1 MPQPIHTE
9 DLVQDAI
16 ERAERACQS
25 AVEGTPE
32 PYRGFLTFIR
42 QQKRVGGSR
51 QHPLYATVR
60 LPYMRVDGR
69 VKMAL
74 DEHREQGATLVIQTQ
89 FELDPASDQL
99 LCRATVTS
107 AMLGT
112 VTAHAR
118 VFLDGAG
125 VDATNPME
133 NAETSAVGRALGFL
147 GYGLYGT
154 GIASA
159 EEVLLAVAEREA
171 QSASKPSAA
180 SENGSP
186 ETPSAEGKPPSK
198 RQLAFLRDLLEQAGR
213 SEGDIEACMADIET
227 SQDASALI
235 NQLQTTRDVNSA
247 NTHGEASWRT

>member
-1 MPQPIHTE
+1 MSQHSHTE
-9 DLVQDAI
+9 DVVQDAI
-16 ERAERACQS
+16 EQAERACQS
-25 AVEGTPE
+25 AVEETPE
-32 PYRGFLTFIR
+32 SYRGFLTFIR
-42 QQKRVGGSR
+42 QNKRVGGSR
-51 QHPLYATVR
+51 QQPLYAAIR

-74 DEHREQGATLVIQTQ
+74 DEHRREGATFVIQTH
-89 FELDPASDQL
+89 FETDPISDQL

-107 AMLGT
+107 ALLGS

-118 VFLDGAG
+118 VFLNGAG

-171 QSASKPSAA
+171 HSADKLPANA
-180 SENGSP
+180 ENGQP
-186 ETPSAEGKPPSK
+186 EAPAPESKPPSQ
-198 RQLAFLRDLLEQAGR
+198 RQLAFLRDLLEQAGHA
-213 SEGDIEACMADIET
+213 EDDIEASMAEVVS

-235 NQLQTTRDVNSA
+235 DQLRKQPVV
-247 NTHGEASWRT
+247 

>member
-1 MPQPIHTE
+1 MPQQNHTE

-16 ERAERACQS
+16 EQAERACQS
-25 AVEGTPE
+25 AVKETPE
-32 PYRGFLTFIR
+32 SYRGFLTFIR
-42 QQKRVGGSR
+42 QSKRVGGTR
-51 QHPLYATVR
+51 QQPLYAAIR

-89 FELDPASDQL
+89 FESDPASDQL

-112 VTAHAR
+112 GTAHAR
-118 VFLDGAG
+118 VFLNGPG

-171 QSASKPSAA
+171 QSVTRSSSDSANSPQEAPST
-180 SENGSP
+180 EVR
-186 ETPSAEGKPPSK
+186 PPSK
-198 RQLAFLRDLLEQAGR
+198 RQLAFLRDLLEQSGR
-213 SEGDIEACMADIET
+213 SEDDIEARMAEIET

-235 NQLQTTRDVNSA
+235 NQLRKQQPVA
-247 NTHGEASWRT
+247 

>member
-1 MPQPIHTE
+1 MAQQNHAE

-16 ERAERACQS
+16 EQAERACQS
-25 AVEGTPE
+25 AVEETPE
-32 PYRGFLTFIR
+32 SYRGFLTFIR
-42 QQKRVGGSR
+42 QNKRVGGSR
-51 QHPLYATVR
+51 QNPLYAAIR

-74 DEHREQGATLVIQTQ
+74 DEHRAQGATLVIQTQ
-89 FELDPASDQL
+89 FESDPASDQL
-99 LCRATVTS
+99 MCRATVTS

-118 VFLDGAG
+118 VFLNGPG

-171 QSASKPSAA
+171 QSAARSSSDSESGSQEASAA
-180 SENGSP
+180 EI
-186 ETPSAEGKPPSK
+186 KPPSK
-198 RQLAFLRDLLEQAGR
+198 RQLAFLRDLLEQSGR
-213 SEGDIEACMADIET
+213 SEDDIEARMAEIET

-235 NQLQTTRDVNSA
+235 NQLRKQPVA
-247 NTHGEASWRT
+247 

>member
-1 MPQPIHTE
+1 MSQQTYTE
-9 DLVQDAI
+9 DPVQDAI
-16 ERAERACQS
+16 EQAERACQS

-32 PYRGFLTFIR
+32 SYRGFLTFIR
-42 QQKRVGGSR
+42 QNKRVGGSR
-51 QHPLYATVR
+51 QNPLYAAIR

-89 FELDPASDQL
+89 FESDPASDQL
-99 LCRATVTS
+99 MCRATVTS

-118 VFLDGAG
+118 VFLNGNG

-159 EEVLLAVAEREA
+159 EEVLLAVAERETQA
-171 QSASKPSAA
+171 AGKSAA
-180 SENGSP
+180 APDNGAP
-186 ETPSAEGKPPSK
+186 EASATDVRPPSK
-198 RQLAFLRDLLEQAGR
+198 RQLAFLRDLLEQSGHA
-213 SEGDIEACMADIET
+213 EDDIEERLAEVES
-227 SQDASALI
+227 SQEASALI
-235 NQLQTTRDVNSA
+235 NQLRNQQPVA
-247 NTHGEASWRT
+247 

>member
-1 MPQPIHTE
+1 MPQQTYTE
-9 DLVQDAI
+9 DPVQDAI
-16 ERAERACQS
+16 EQAERACQS

-32 PYRGFLTFIR
+32 LYRGFLTFIR
-42 QQKRVGGSR
+42 QNKRVGGSR
-51 QHPLYATVR
+51 QNPLYAAIR

-89 FELDPASDQL
+89 FESDPASDQL
-99 LCRATVTS
+99 MCRATVTS

-118 VFLDGAG
+118 VFLNGNG

-159 EEVLLAVAEREA
+159 EEVLLAVAERET
-171 QSASKPSAA
+171 QASGKAA
-180 SENGSP
+180 VASDNGAP
-186 ETPSAEGKPPSK
+186 EAPAPGAPATDVRPPSK
-198 RQLAFLRDLLEQAGR
+198 RQLAFLRDLLEQSGHA
-213 SEGDIEACMADIET
+213 EDDIEERLAEIES
-227 SQDASALI
+227 SQEASALI
-235 NQLQTTRDVNSA
+235 NQLRNQQPVA
-247 NTHGEASWRT
+247 

>member
-1 MPQPIHTE
+1 MPLNKPSGLAKPQWKIRRSPT
-9 DLVQDAI
+9 
-16 ERAERACQS
+16 
-25 AVEGTPE
+25 G
-32 PYRGFLTFIR
+32 GFLTFIR
-42 QQKRVGGSR
+42 QNKRVGGTR
-51 QHPLYATVR
+51 QRPLYAAIR

-74 DEHREQGATLVIQTQ
+74 DEHRQEGASLVIQTQ
-89 FELDPASDQL
+89 FDTEPLSDQL

-118 VFLDGAG
+118 VFLNGFG
-125 VDATNPME
+125 VDATNLME

-159 EEVLLAVAEREA
+159 EEVLIAVAERESQGA
-171 QSASKPSAA
+171 GNASVDGAAKASTAADNGQTEAPPAETKPA
-180 SENGSP
+180 
-186 ETPSAEGKPPSK
+186 SK
-198 RQLAFLRDLLEQAGR
+198 RQLAFLRDLLEQSGR
-213 SEGDIEACMADIET
+213 SEDDIEARLAEVET

-235 NQLQTTRDVNSA
+235 NQLRKQPVA
-247 NTHGEASWRT
+247 

>member
-1 MPQPIHTE
+1 MSQHSQTE
-9 DLVQDAI
+9 DVVQEAI
-16 ERAERACQS
+16 EQAERACQA
-25 AVEGTPE
+25 AVEETLE

-42 QQKRVGGSR
+42 QNKRVGGSR
-51 QHPLYATVR
+51 QQPLYATIR

-74 DEHREQGATLVIQTQ
+74 DEHRREGATFVIQTQ
-89 FELDPASDQL
+89 FETDPIADQL

-107 AMLGT
+107 GLLGS

-118 VFLDGAG
+118 VFLNGAG

-171 QSASKPSAA
+171 QGADDRPSVNA
-180 SENGSP
+180 EHGQP
-186 ETPSAEGKPPSK
+186 EVPACSRKPPSQ
-198 RQLAFLRDLLEQAGR
+198 RQLAFLRDLLEQTGR
-213 SEGDIEACMADIET
+213 SADDIEASMAAVVT

-235 NQLQTTRDVNSA
+235 DQLRKQPVA
-247 NTHGEASWRT
+247 

>member
-1 MPQPIHTE
+1 MSPHSQTE
-9 DLVQDAI
+9 DVVQDAI
-16 ERAERACQS
+16 EQAERACQS
-25 AVEGTPE
+25 AVEETPE

-42 QQKRVGGSR
+42 QNKRVGGNR
-51 QHPLYATVR
+51 QQPLYATIR

-74 DEHREQGATLVIQTQ
+74 DEHRREGATFVIQTQ
-89 FELDPASDQL
+89 FETDPISDQL

-107 AMLGT
+107 GLLGS

-118 VFLDGAG
+118 VFLNGAG

-171 QSASKPSAA
+171 QSADRAA
-180 SENGSP
+180 ANEENGQQEVLTCSR
-186 ETPSAEGKPPSK
+186 KPPSQ

-213 SEGDIEACMADIET
+213 SEDDIEVCMAEVVT

-235 NQLQTTRDVNSA
+235 DQLRKQPVA
-247 NTHGEASWRT
+247 

>member
-1 MPQPIHTE
+1 MPQQSHTE

-16 ERAERACQS
+16 EQAERACQS
-25 AVEGTPE
+25 AVEDTPE
-32 PYRGFLTFIR
+32 SYRGFLTFIR
-42 QQKRVGGSR
+42 QNKRVGGTR
-51 QHPLYATVR
+51 QHPLYATIR

-74 DEHREQGATLVIQTQ
+74 DEHRQQGATLVIHTE
-89 FELDPASDQL
+89 FESDPASDQL

-118 VFLDGAG
+118 VFLNGPG

-159 EEVLLAVAEREA
+159 EEVLLASAERET
-171 QSASKPSAA
+171 QAA
-180 SENGSP
+180 AARPPADPENNPTDVSP
-186 ETPSAEGKPPSK
+186 AEVKPPSK
-198 RQLAFLRDLLEQAGR
+198 RQLAFLRDLLEQSGQ
-213 SEGDIEACMADIET
+213 SEDDIEARMAEIVT

-235 NQLQTTRDVNSA
+235 NQLRRQPVA
-247 NTHGEASWRT
+247 

>member
-1 MPQPIHTE
+1 MAQLSHTE
-9 DLVQDAI
+9 DPVQDAI
-16 ERAERACQS
+16 EQAERACQS
-25 AVEGTPE
+25 AVEETPE
-32 PYRGFLTFIR
+32 SYRGFLTFIR
-42 QQKRVGGSR
+42 QNKRVGGSR
-51 QHPLYATVR
+51 QHPLYAAIR

-89 FELDPASDQL
+89 FESDPASDQL

-118 VFLDGAG
+118 VFLNGPG
-125 VDATNPME
+125 VDSTNPME

-171 QSASKPSAA
+171 QSSSKAA
-180 SENGSP
+180 PDAENSP
-186 ETPSAEGKPPSK
+186 QEVPANEIKPPSK
-198 RQLAFLRDLLEQAGR
+198 RQLAFLRDLLEQSGR
-213 SEGDIEACMADIET
+213 SEDDIEARLAEVET
-227 SQDASALI
+227 SQDASVLI
-235 NQLQTTRDVNSA
+235 NQLRKQQPVA
-247 NTHGEASWRT
+247 

>member
-1 MPQPIHTE
+1 MPQQAYIE
-9 DLVQDAI
+9 DPVQDAI
-16 ERAERACQS
+16 EQAERACQS

-32 PYRGFLTFIR
+32 SYRGFLTFIR
-42 QQKRVGGSR
+42 QNKRVGGSR
-51 QHPLYATVR
+51 QQPLYATIR

-89 FELDPASDQL
+89 FESDPASDQL
-99 LCRATVTS
+99 MCRATVTS

-118 VFLDGAG
+118 VFLNGVG

-171 QSASKPSAA
+171 QVSSKAAAA
-180 SENGSP
+180 SDSSSP
-186 ETPSAEGKPPSK
+186 EAPAMEVRPPSK
-198 RQLAFLRDLLEQAGR
+198 RQLAFLRDLLEQSGHA
-213 SEGDIEACMADIET
+213 EDDIEARLAEIET
-227 SQDASALI
+227 SQEASALI
-235 NQLQTTRDVNSA
+235 NQLRNQQPVA
-247 NTHGEASWRT
+247 

>member
-1 MPQPIHTE
+1 MSQHSHTE
-9 DLVQDAI
+9 DAVQDAI
-16 ERAERACQS
+16 EQAERACQS
-25 AVEGTPE
+25 AVEETPE
-32 PYRGFLTFIR
+32 SYRGFLTFIR
-42 QQKRVGGSR
+42 QNKRVGGSR
-51 QHPLYATVR
+51 QQPLYASIR

-74 DEHREQGATLVIQTQ
+74 DEHRQQGATLVIQTQ
-89 FELDPASDQL
+89 FEADDASNQL

-107 AMLGT
+107 ALLGA

-118 VFLDGAG
+118 VFLNGAG

-171 QSASKPSAA
+171 QSVDKPSAD
-180 SENGSP
+180 SENASQ
-186 ETPSAEGKPPSK
+186 EAASAESRPPSK
-198 RQLAFLRDLLEQAGR
+198 RQLAFLRDLLEQSGR
-213 SEGDIEACMADIET
+213 SEDDIEARMAEVAT

-235 NQLQTTRDVNSA
+235 NQLRRQPVA
-247 NTHGEASWRT
+247 

>member
-1 MPQPIHTE
+1 MPQQTYAE
-9 DLVQDAI
+9 DPVQDAI
-16 ERAERACQS
+16 EQAERACQS

-32 PYRGFLTFIR
+32 LYRGFLTFIR
-42 QQKRVGGSR
+42 QNKRVGGSR
-51 QHPLYATVR
+51 QNPLYAAIR

-89 FELDPASDQL
+89 FESDPASDQL
-99 LCRATVTS
+99 MCRATVTS

-118 VFLDGAG
+118 VFLNGNG

-159 EEVLLAVAEREA
+159 EEVLLAVAERETQA
-171 QSASKPSAA
+171 AGKSATSPD
-180 SENGSP
+180 NGAP
-186 ETPSAEGKPPSK
+186 EAPATDVRPPSK
-198 RQLAFLRDLLEQAGR
+198 RQLAFLRDLLEQSGHA
-213 SEGDIEACMADIET
+213 EDEIEERLAEVES
-227 SQDASALI
+227 SQEASALI
-235 NQLQTTRDVNSA
+235 NQLRNQQPVA
-247 NTHGEASWRT
+247 

>member
-1 MPQPIHTE
+1 MSQQNHTE
-9 DLVQDAI
+9 DAVQDAI
-16 ERAERACQS
+16 EQAERACQS
-25 AVEGTPE
+25 AVEDTPE
-32 PYRGFLTFIR
+32 SYRGFLTFIR
-42 QQKRVGGSR
+42 QNKRVGGTR
-51 QHPLYATVR
+51 QRPLYAAIR

-74 DEHREQGATLVIQTQ
+74 DEHRQEGASLVIQTQ
-89 FELDPASDQL
+89 FDTEPLSDQL

-118 VFLDGAG
+118 VFLNGNG

-159 EEVLLAVAEREA
+159 EEVLIAVAEREA
-171 QSASKPSAA
+171 QGGTNAPANRAANSSSAMDNEP
-180 SENGSP
+180 P
-186 ETPSAEGKPPSK
+186 ETSSGEVKPASK
-198 RQLAFLRDLLEQAGR
+198 RQLAFLRDLL
-213 SEGDIEACMADIET
+213 DI
-227 SQDASALI
+227 SFAL
-235 NQLQTTRDVNSA
+235 
-247 NTHGEASWRT
+247 

>member
-1 MPQPIHTE
+1 MPQQSHTE
-9 DLVQDAI
+9 DLAQDAI
-16 ERAERACQS
+16 EQAERACQS

-32 PYRGFLTFIR
+32 AYRGFLTFIR
-42 QQKRVGGSR
+42 QNKRVGGSR
-51 QHPLYATVR
+51 QHPIYASIR

-74 DEHREQGATLVIQTQ
+74 DEHRQQGATLVIHTE
-89 FELDPASDQL
+89 FESDPASDQL

-118 VFLDGAG
+118 VFLNGAG

-171 QSASKPSAA
+171 QSVAKPSMDADNSAQEAA
-180 SENGSP
+180 L
-186 ETPSAEGKPPSK
+186 ADVKPPSK
-198 RQLAFLRDLLEQAGR
+198 RQLAFLRDLLEQSGR
-213 SEGDIEACMADIET
+213 SEDDIEARMAEIET

-235 NQLQTTRDVNSA
+235 NQLRKQQPVA
-247 NTHGEASWRT
+247 

>member
-1 MPQPIHTE
+1 MAQANHSE

-16 ERAERACQS
+16 EQAERACQS
-25 AVEGTPE
+25 TVEETPE
-32 PYRGFLTFIR
+32 SYRGFLTFIR
-42 QQKRVGGSR
+42 QNKRVGGSR
-51 QHPLYATVR
+51 QQPLYAPIR

-89 FELDPASDQL
+89 FESDPASDQL

-118 VFLDGAG
+118 VFLNGYG
-125 VDATNPME
+125 VDSTNPME

-171 QSASKPSAA
+171 QSAPRSSATV
-180 SENGSP
+180 
-186 ETPSAEGKPPSK
+186 ETGPQDAPPAAEVKPPSK
-198 RQLAFLRDLLEQAGR
+198 RQLAFLRDLLEQSGR
-213 SEGDIEACMADIET
+213 SEDDIEARMAEIET

-235 NQLQTTRDVNSA
+235 NQLRKQQPVA
-247 NTHGEASWRT
+247 

>member
-1 MPQPIHTE
+1 MPQQAHADDP
-9 DLVQDAI
+9 VQEAI
-16 ERAERACQS
+16 EQAERACQS
-25 AVEGTPE
+25 AVEDTPE
-32 PYRGFLTFIR
+32 SYRSFLTFIR
-42 QQKRVGGSR
+42 QNKRVGGSR
-51 QHPLYATVR
+51 QHPLYATIR

-89 FELDPASDQL
+89 FEADPASEQL

-118 VFLDGAG
+118 VFLNGVG

-133 NAETSAVGRALGFL
+133 NAETSAIGRALGFL

-171 QSASKPSAA
+171 QVAGKVAA
-180 SENGSP
+180 GLENGP
-186 ETPSAEGKPPSK
+186 AETASAEGRAPSK
-198 RQLAFLRDLLEQAGR
+198 RQLAFLRDLLEQTGR
-213 SEGDIEACMADIET
+213 SEADIEARLAEVET

-235 NQLQTTRDVNSA
+235 NQLRNPQPVA
-247 NTHGEASWRT
+247 

>member
-1 MPQPIHTE
+1 MSQTSPTDE
-9 DLVQDAI
+9 AVQEAI
-16 ERAERACQS
+16 EQAERACQT
-25 AVEGTPE
+25 AVEDTPE

-42 QQKRVGGSR
+42 QNKRVGGSR
-51 QHPLYATVR
+51 QRPLYAPIR

-74 DEHREQGATLVIQTQ
+74 DEHRQEGASLVIQTQ
-89 FELDPASDQL
+89 FDTEPLSDQL

-118 VFLDGAG
+118 VFLNGHG

-159 EEVLLAVAEREA
+159 EEVLIAIAERESQRTTSPLPNDA
-171 QSASKPSAA
+171 ASIDSSIDHGQSESASADMKPA
-180 SENGSP
+180 
-186 ETPSAEGKPPSK
+186 SK
-198 RQLAFLRDLLEQAGR
+198 RQLAFLRDLLEQSGR
-213 SEGDIEACMADIET
+213 SEDDIEARMAEVGT

-235 NQLQTTRDVNSA
+235 NQLRKQPVA
-247 NTHGEASWRT
+247 

>member
-1 MPQPIHTE
+1 MPQQSYTE
-9 DLVQDAI
+9 DAVQDAI
-16 ERAERACQS
+16 EQAERACQF

-32 PYRGFLTFIR
+32 AYRGFLTFIR
-42 QQKRVGGSR
+42 QNKRVGGSR
-51 QHPLYATVR
+51 QHPLYATIR

-74 DEHREQGATLVIQTQ
+74 DEHREQGATLVIHTE
-89 FELDPASDQL
+89 FESDPASDQL

-107 AMLGT
+107 ALLGT
-112 VTAHAR
+112 ATAHAR
-118 VFLDGAG
+118 VFLNGVG

-159 EEVLLAVAEREA
+159 EEVLLAVAERDA
-171 QSASKPSAA
+171 QSAARTPLEAEHGA
-180 SENGSP
+180 PEGS
-186 ETPSAEGKPPSK
+186 SAEVKPPSK

-213 SEGDIEACMADIET
+213 SEDDIEARMAEIET

-235 NQLQTTRDVNSA
+235 NQLRRQPVA
-247 NTHGEASWRT
+247 